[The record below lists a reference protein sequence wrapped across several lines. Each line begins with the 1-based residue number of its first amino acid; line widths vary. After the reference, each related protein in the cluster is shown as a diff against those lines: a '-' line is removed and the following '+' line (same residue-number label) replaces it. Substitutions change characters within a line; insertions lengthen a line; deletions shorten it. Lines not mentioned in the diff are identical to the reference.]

1 MDAQMKKG
9 LLDVCVLFVLKKE
22 DTYGYKLTQEITRV
36 LDTSESALYPVLRR
50 LESQGFLTTYT
61 EEYSGRLRKY
71 YRITAAGRAKYY
83 EMLEELKELRN
94 IIDYVSG
101 GGKYE

>member
-1 MDAQMKKG
+1 
-9 LLDVCVLFVLKKE
+9 
-22 DTYGYKLTQEITRV
+22 
-36 LDTSESALYPVLRR
+36 
-50 LESQGFLTTYT
+50 
-61 EEYSGRLRKY
+61 LRKY